1 MQKNEKNCIV
11 VKRSV
16 GREVRWAQMGLVGL
30 GWEKG
35 KEEEEEEE
43 KEEVKEEEEEKEEGE

>member
-35 KEEEEEEE
+35 EEEEVVEEEEEE
-43 KEEVKEEEEEKEEGE
+43 KKEEE

>member
-30 GWEKG
+30 GWERG
-35 KEEEEEEE
+35 EEEEEEEE